1 MYKLWFIFIS
11 FLSLVQLNPFP
22 CVFRYTTEHTHQYQI
37 EGWIFFSVGQIQGP
51 RRGRGWGG
59 QPPLPHYSF
68 SGVRM
73 FGCRTSQRY
82 LNLLLA
88 LRSYSWWLIS
98 LKTPIFTKLHVVV
111 DFCSNAEF
119 IVARFPVKSEDLL
132 TELNGCLKQILL
144 ADDVVH
150 DALKTRLE
158 I

>member
-1 MYKLWFIFIS
+1 MCI
-11 FLSLVQLNPFP
+11 
-22 CVFRYTTEHTHQYQI
+22 QI
-37 EGWIFFSVGQIQGP
+37 YHWIQIPITDTGLDLFFGRANSGPAQREGL
-51 RRGRGWGG
+51 GG
-59 QPPLPHYSF
+59 QPPLPHYSLKKKKSNRHF
-68 SGVRM
+68 QVKSNFAGVRM
-73 FGCRTSQRY
+73 FGWRTSQRY

-88 LRSYSWWLIS
+88 LRSCSWWLIS

-132 TELNGCLKQILL
+132 TELNGYLKRILL

>member
-1 MYKLWFIFIS
+1 MYSDIPLNTDTNNRYRVGS
-11 FLSLVQLNPFP
+11 F
-22 CVFRYTTEHTHQYQI
+22 FRSGKFRARAEGGAGGGSPPSPTTLRKKKKSNRHFQVKSN
-37 EGWIFFSVGQIQGP
+37 FA
-51 RRGRGWGG
+51 
-59 QPPLPHYSF
+59 
-68 SGVRM
+68 GVRM
-73 FGCRTSQRY
+73 FGWRTSQRY

-88 LRSYSWWLIS
+88 LRSCSWWLIS

-132 TELNGCLKQILL
+132 TELNGYLKRILL

>member
-1 MYKLWFIFIS
+1 MCIQIYHWI
-11 FLSLVQLNPFP
+11 
-22 CVFRYTTEHTHQYQI
+22 HTPI
-37 EGWIFFSVGQIQGP
+37 TDTGLDLFFGRANSGPAKREGL
-51 RRGRGWGG
+51 GG
-59 QPPLPHYSF
+59 SPPPPPLLFEKKKKSNRHFQVKSNF
-68 SGVRM
+68 AGVRM
-73 FGCRTSQRY
+73 FGWQTSQRY

-132 TELNGCLKQILL
+132 TELNGCLKRILL

>member
-1 MYKLWFIFIS
+1 MYSDIPLNTHTNNRYRGGSFFRSGKFRARAEGGAGGGSPPSPTTLWKKKKVHFQVKSNFA
-11 FLSLVQLNPFP
+11 
-22 CVFRYTTEHTHQYQI
+22 
-37 EGWIFFSVGQIQGP
+37 
-51 RRGRGWGG
+51 
-59 QPPLPHYSF
+59 
-68 SGVRM
+68 GVRM

-88 LRSYSWWLIS
+88 LRSYSWWPIS
-98 LKTPIFTKLHVVV
+98 LKTPIFTKLHLVV

-132 TELNGCLKQILL
+132 TELNGYLKRILL